1 MTSGTSETSGSSGT
15 AGGAGGTGAA
25 GGAGG
30 ARDTGA
36 VRDTGAAG
44 AVTDAR
50 DAGGPAGAEET
61 GYGDILRAPYA
72 ARLLTGTL
80 VGRLPHATGPV
91 AIVLFT
97 RAEGGGYSLA
107 GGLAAAYGIAT
118 AIGQPLLGRAVDLR
132 GQLRVQLPAAVISA
146 LGMVLLAA
154 AGIGS
159 LPLAYAGVVIAGLF
173 TPPLEGGLRAL
184 WPSVLGRED
193 RVHRAYALDAVA
205 QEIMFTVG
213 PLLITLIVSFW
224 SAGAALLVIN
234 AIGVLGALVVVLSE
248 PSRVW
253 RSAPREAHWL
263 GALRSGG
270 LLALL
275 GSFFFVGLA
284 LGSITVAGVAY
295 ADDHGRDA
303 VYGWLMAALSF
314 GALVGG
320 VFYGARR
327 WTGTPERRLT
337 VIVALLALG
346 YLPLALTPG
355 VPAMTALA
363 ALSGLFLAP
372 AIACAFVVV
381 DRHAP
386 RGTVTEA
393 FSWLVTTFGVGAAA
407 GTAVAGPVVEL
418 ASTSWSFAVAGAG
431 GIAALLV
438 LMSTQRILAGPGRG
452 PDPGRPVPD
461 PAGRSAEN
469 DRNGA
474 AEPGFSSG
482 REA

>member
-1 MTSGTSETSGSSGT
+1 M
-15 AGGAGGTGAA
+15 
-25 GGAGG
+25 
-30 ARDTGA
+30 
-36 VRDTGAAG
+36 AAG
-44 AVTDAR
+44 A
-50 DAGGPAGAEET
+50 T
-61 GYGDILRAPYA
+61 GYADILKAPHA

-80 VGRLPHATGPV
+80 VGRLPNATAPV

-97 RAEGGGYSLA
+97 RAEGGSYSLA
-107 GGLAAAYGIAT
+107 GGLAAVYGIAT
-118 AIGQPLLGRAVDLR
+118 AIGQPLLGRAVDLH
-132 GQLRVQLPAAVISA
+132 GQPRVQFPAAVVSA

-154 AGIGS
+154 VGIGA
-159 LPLAYAGVVIAGLF
+159 LPVAYAAVAVAGVF

-184 WPSVLGRED
+184 WPSVLGGED
-193 RVHRAYALDAVA
+193 RVHRAYAMDAVA

-213 PLLITLIVSFW
+213 PLLVTLLVSLW

-234 AIGVLGALVVVLSE
+234 VIGVLGALSVVVSE
-248 PSRVW
+248 PSRGW
-253 RSAPREAHWL
+253 CSAPREAHWL
-263 GALRSGG
+263 GALRSPG

-295 ADDHGRDA
+295 ADDHGRES
-303 VYGWLMAALSF
+303 VYGWLMAALGL
-314 GALVGG
+314 GALIGG
-320 VFYGARR
+320 TAYGARQ
-327 WTGTPERRLT
+327 WAGAPERRLR

-355 VPAMTALA
+355 VVAMTALT

-372 AIACAFVVV
+372 AIACAFIVV

-386 RGTVTEA
+386 SGTVTEA

-407 GTAVAGPVVEL
+407 GTALAGPAVEL
-418 ASTSWSFAVAGAG
+418 GGTAWSFAVAGAG

-438 LMSTQRILAGPGRG
+438 LTATQRLLAVPGSTK
-452 PDPGRPVPD
+452 DI
-461 PAGRSAEN
+461 AGSSEN